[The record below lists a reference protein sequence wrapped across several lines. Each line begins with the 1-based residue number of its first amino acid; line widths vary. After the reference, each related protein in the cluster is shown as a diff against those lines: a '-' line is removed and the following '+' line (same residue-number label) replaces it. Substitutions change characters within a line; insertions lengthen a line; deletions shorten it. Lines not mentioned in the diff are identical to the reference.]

1 MFFSFCNKRVR
12 LCVSLKSIA
21 MKQFFTMCL
30 MLCSLAMAAQQTK
43 VYNDPNA
50 KVRNISAAFTKLTVS
65 SGVKLYLTQ
74 SDNVSLAVS
83 VSDSKYEERF
93 KTEVVNGE
101 LKIYY
106 DNKGVTWTNDK
117 NRKLTAWLSVKNLEA
132 LRGSA
137 GANVVVVNELNA
149 PAFAMD
155 FNSGAQFKGV
165 LKTTS
170 LAAEASSGAN
180 IQISGK
186 ADKSNIA
193 VSSGAAFQ
201 GSDLVTQTCSAS
213 ANSGAAVKVEVQK
226 ELQASANSGGS
237 ITYEGDAVVN
247 RGKINSGGSVRKS
260 N

>member
-1 MFFSFCNKRVR
+1 
-12 LCVSLKSIA
+12 
-21 MKQFFTMCL
+21 MKQLFTMCL

-50 KVRNISAAFTKLTVS
+50 KVRTISAAFTKLNVS
-65 SGVKLYLTQ
+65 SGVQLYLTQ
-74 SDNVSLAVS
+74 GNEVSLAVS
-83 VSDSKYEERF
+83 ASDAKYEDRF

-117 NRKLTAWLSVKNLEA
+117 NRKLTAWLSVKDLEA
-132 LRGSA
+132 LKGSA
-137 GANVVVVNELNA
+137 GANVIVVNELSA
-149 PAFAMD
+149 PTFAID
-155 FNSGAQFKGV
+155 FSSGAQFKGL
-165 LKTTS
+165 LKTAS
-170 LAAEASSGAN
+170 LSAEASSGAN

-186 ADKSNIA
+186 ADKAAIA
-193 VSSGAAFQ
+193 VNSGAAFK
-201 GSDLVTQTCSAS
+201 GGDLVTQFCSAT
-213 ANSGAAVKVEVQK
+213 ANSGAAVKIEVQK

-247 RGKINSGGSVRKS
+247 KGKINSGGSVRKS